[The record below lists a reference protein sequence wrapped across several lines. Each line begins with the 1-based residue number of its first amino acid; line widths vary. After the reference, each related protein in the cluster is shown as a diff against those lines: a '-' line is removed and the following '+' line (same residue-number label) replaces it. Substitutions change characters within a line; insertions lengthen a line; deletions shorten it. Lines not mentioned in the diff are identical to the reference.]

1 MVMCLCS
8 TILPYIMHVFDFLNT
23 KCIVGVDINMEN
35 YLFGFHG
42 YDCAGLNPR
51 VGPRNQIAVCL
62 FKVCLFGL

>member
-42 YDCAGLNPR
+42 YDCVSLAFEIQSLLAPGCMVQVFR
-51 VGPRNQIAVCL
+51 GW
-62 FKVCLFGL
+62 